1 MKGASPVRRGL
12 LVLIF
17 AIFLVEG
24 SSGTAGV
31 SAPSPTRVPM
41 SGYLVAG
48 IRGHLRI
55 MDTRGHVVKRVPRF
69 AALGAGHGVQALAL
83 APDRRSA
90 YVAVYEGL
98 DHPPRLYKVSLL
110 TGAAVQLAEAISPAL
125 SPDRTRLAY
134 VKAKMPV
141 GLPCCDLTGL
151 VVRKL
156 PWGRPRVIP
165 LPAGDTMGTPPGLVI
180 NWSPNGRSIA
190 LADGN
195 KVRIVNVAR
204 ARTVE
209 SEPAI
214 PGSKGLSPVFLDR
227 RTIVVL
233 ANCCVGRQKLVA
245 VDLRSGSRK
254 LFARISSPDENV
266 RRVGRGTLLAVT
278 ALHELVRVTQGH
290 VRVIS
295 SGILS
300 VSP

>member
-1 MKGASPVRRGL
+1 
-12 LVLIF
+12 
-17 AIFLVEG
+17 
-24 SSGTAGV
+24 
-31 SAPSPTRVPM
+31 
-41 SGYLVAG
+41 
-48 IRGHLRI
+48 
-55 MDTRGHVVKRVPRF
+55 
-69 AALGAGHGVQALAL
+69 
-83 APDRRSA
+83 
-90 YVAVYEGL
+90 
-98 DHPPRLYKVSLL
+98 
-110 TGAAVQLAEAISPAL
+110 
-125 SPDRTRLAY
+125 
-134 VKAKMPV
+134 
-141 GLPCCDLTGL
+141 
-151 VVRKL
+151 
-156 PWGRPRVIP
+156 
-165 LPAGDTMGTPPGLVI
+165 MGTPPGLVI